1 MRTLSFSVLLT
12 LFASAVIGWDPSQT
26 DCSKLPLCLTSFKW
40 CDPDGAGCYIPDGAY
55 APGAIA
61 KQALWVLLTED
72 YNFTISWKV
81 LTANKD
87 IPVRVQWWLGDDGV
101 YWEMNTTDTKIT
113 FNPQEIIS
121 SFPLPS
127 APNVTESEAEYYA
140 IRDQM
145 NSITIRQ
152 VNLQHEESSDNS
164 ILNSLYD
171 ATDQFIVGTPSIEHI
186 LQGQNRIG
194 HRDEYNKWRLGVG
207 VGVGLGVPILIA
219 VTALSTWVVMRKKV
233 RQLQES
239 QENSIKMS
247 PVQQK

>member
-1 MRTLSFSVLLT
+1 M
-12 LFASAVIGWDPSQT
+12 T
-26 DCSKLPLCLTSFKW
+26 D
-40 CDPDGAGCYIPDGAY
+40 
-55 APGAIA
+55 
-61 KQALWVLLTED
+61 
-72 YNFTISWKV
+72 
-81 LTANKD
+81 
-87 IPVRVQWWLGDDGV
+87 
-101 YWEMNTTDTKIT
+101 TTDTKIT

>member
-1 MRTLSFSVLLT
+1 MILSNGSAKAWLKKHFSNQISLRDYFAMRTLSFSVLLT

-101 YWEMNTTDTKIT
+101 YWEMSMK
-113 FNPQEIIS
+113 S
-121 SFPLPS
+121 YH
-127 APNVTESEAEYYA
+127 V
-140 IRDQM
+140 
-145 NSITIRQ
+145 
-152 VNLQHEESSDNS
+152 V
-164 ILNSLYD
+164 D
-171 ATDQFIVGTPSIEHI
+171 AV
-186 LQGQNRIG
+186 
-194 HRDEYNKWRLGVG
+194 
-207 VGVGLGVPILIA
+207 
-219 VTALSTWVVMRKKV
+219 
-233 RQLQES
+233 
-239 QENSIKMS
+239 
-247 PVQQK
+247 